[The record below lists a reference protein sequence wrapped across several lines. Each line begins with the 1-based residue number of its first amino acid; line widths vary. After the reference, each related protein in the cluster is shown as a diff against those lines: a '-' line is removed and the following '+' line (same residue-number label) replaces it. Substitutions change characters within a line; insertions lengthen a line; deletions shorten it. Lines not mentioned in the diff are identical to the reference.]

1 MLLFFARCN
10 VTFHKFVHPNQK
22 RAYEMDSLMS
32 STHLRS
38 YHIFVVVHAAKKSI
52 DSSTRDDLYESVS
65 SPSVGSKPL

>member
-1 MLLFFARCN
+1 
-10 VTFHKFVHPNQK
+10 
-22 RAYEMDSLMS
+22 MDSLMS